1 MAPGPVHSGSPTQ
14 YTGSTKTL
22 SQPLLHV
29 SGLNPSKNRSN
40 FYYILIIEQLEK
52 HLNKH
57 FSFMSTNHQALLY
70 LDNQTCAVIGS
81 TVVISI
87 SSRRTTISG
96 RKLKPTKK
104 KKIERGQKGNSM
116 RLSKDRPIVL

>member
-1 MAPGPVHSGSPTQ
+1 
-14 YTGSTKTL
+14 
-22 SQPLLHV
+22 
-29 SGLNPSKNRSN
+29 
-40 FYYILIIEQLEK
+40 
-52 HLNKH
+52 
-57 FSFMSTNHQALLY
+57 MSTNHQALLY

-96 RKLKPTKK
+96 RKLNPNE